1 MSGASNILD
10 PVGAAQDD
18 IDRSK
23 HLIAST
29 LDELSRHHSWLES
42 YHRDERRRAERLRRQ
57 EALDR
62 LALKRQ
68 RAAWRLRRFTVTS
81 LAAMRSAAIFLSR
94 TTLACLRA
102 ARKFSLR
109 AAAWTA
115 PRAKALAALLG
126 RSMAVGWSWFL
137 RTALWLA
144 RAGFAYAS
152 IGFAW
157 TVQTSE
163 RLGIVFRKRLA
174 AGYAQASAQTAVL
187 THPMRKRAS
196 AAWMRTQLRSR
207 RLASTTQ
214 ARLAADWSRVRRR
227 TPILARHVGGR
238 MVAESATFSRALQSH
253 GSAGAIWARTRSR
266 SFAATAAKTTSGG
279 WSRCRSWVEAQG
291 SRLSR
296 AFNSLKPHDPA
307 HRALV
312 VRRCTALVA
321 REPWR
326 PRLPALLGS

>member
-1 MSGASNILD
+1 MSGASNTLD

-18 IDRSK
+18 ISRSK

-57 EALDR
+57 EALER

-68 RAAWRLRRFTVTS
+68 RAAWILRRFTV
-81 LAAMRSAAIFLSR
+81 AALVMMRSTAIFLAR
-94 TTLACLRA
+94 TAVACLRA
-102 ARKFSLR
+102 ARKFTLR

-115 PRAKALAALLG
+115 PRARTLTALLLKALAT
-126 RSMAVGWSWFL
+126 GWSWSR
-137 RTALWLA
+137 RTALTLA
-144 RAGFAYAS
+144 RAGFAHAS
-152 IGFAW
+152 AGFTWA
-157 TVQTSE
+157 VQSSG
-163 RLGIVFRKRLA
+163 RLGVAFRKQLA

-227 TPILARHVGGR
+227 TPILARHVGSR
-238 MVAESATFSRALQSH
+238 VAAESATLSRALQSH
-253 GSAGAIWARTRSR
+253 GSAGAIWARTRSQ
-266 SFAATAAKTTSGG
+266 SFAATATKTASGG

-296 AFNSLKPHDPA
+296 AFDSLKPHDQA